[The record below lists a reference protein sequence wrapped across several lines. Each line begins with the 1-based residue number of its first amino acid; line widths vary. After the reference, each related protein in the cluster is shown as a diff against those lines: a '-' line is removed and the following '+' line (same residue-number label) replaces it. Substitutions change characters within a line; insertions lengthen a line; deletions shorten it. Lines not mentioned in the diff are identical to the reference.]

1 MAVPSK
7 RKSEVRRD
15 TQGSDAVLS
24 GRPIR
29 RRGGGSASADMD
41 ISPNSQC
48 STWEWPVE
56 MTDIDSLE
64 RR

>member
-7 RKSEVRRD
+7 RKSEVLRHLEGSIICRAGVPSRRN
-15 TQGSDAVLS
+15 
-24 GRPIR
+24 
-29 RRGGGSASADMD
+29 GGSASADME

>member
-7 RKSEVRRD
+7 RKSEVRQD
-15 TQGSDAVLS
+15 FQGSDAVLS
-24 GRPIR
+24 GRPIQ
-29 RRGGGSASADMD
+29 RRGGGSASADLE
-41 ISPNSQC
+41 ISPISQC